1 MAHSSSLSTDHVDRH
16 YQGGDRLIVGIV
28 LSVIT
33 FWLFAQTTFNVLPSM
48 RSELAIDTSVAEIA
62 VSITALFAGV
72 FIVVAGGLAD
82 RVGRVRITQAGLAL
96 SAAGSLLIAVSPTG
110 TAAFL
115 IVGRVIQGLS
125 AACIMPATLSLM
137 KAYYEGDAR
146 QRALSF
152 WSIGSWGG
160 SGVCA
165 LLGGVVDST
174 LGWRAIFWMSI
185 WVALASALLIRGT
198 PESKAGADET
208 APTDWTGLIAFLAA
222 AVALSVVVERGAK
235 LGWSSPAT
243 LALTAVCVVASLVF
257 IRSERYCRHPF
268 IDFRIFRSAG
278 FSAATLSNFLLNG
291 VAGALL
297 VALLLVQDAF
307 GLSSLQSGLMT
318 GGYLVAIVTSI
329 RVGEKLQQ
337 RWGGAREPMLLGC
350 AITSAGLFLTT
361 WTFLPVAVYVVTAF
375 LGFTLFGV
383 GLGIYATPSTDAAL
397 ASVSDACAG
406 KASGIYK
413 MASSLGT
420 AFGVTGSAAIW
431 SSLTNATVLSVASRG
446 TQSAVVSNLAT
457 HTMRVGAAVALWFN
471 VAMALLALTVV
482 MFGMAKQRAK
492 AS

>member
-1 MAHSSSLSTDHVDRH
+1 MAHSPRLTADLA

-48 RSELAIDTSVAEIA
+48 RSELGIDTSDAEIA

-82 RVGRVRITQAGLAL
+82 RVGRVRMTHAGLAL
-96 SAAGSLLIAVSPTG
+96 SIAGSLLIAASPSG
-110 TAAFL
+110 TAAYL
-115 IVGRVIQGLS
+115 IVGRIIQGIS

-137 KAYYEGDAR
+137 KAYYVGHAR

-185 WVALASALLIRGT
+185 CVALASALLIRGT
-198 PESKAGADET
+198 PESKASAREV
-208 APTDWTGLIAFLAA
+208 APTDWAGLSAFLTA
-222 AVALSVVVERGAK
+222 AVALSIVVERGAK
-235 LGWSSPAT
+235 LGWLSAAT
-243 LALTAVCVVASLVF
+243 LALTAAGIVATMLFV
-257 IRSERYCRHPF
+257 RSERSCDHPF
-268 IDFRIFRSAG
+268 IDFRMFRNAG
-278 FSAATLSNFLLNG
+278 YSAATVSNFLLNG

-297 VALLLVQDAF
+297 VALLLVQDGF

-318 GGYLVAIVTSI
+318 AGYLVAIVASI

-337 RWGGAREPMLLGC
+337 RSGGAREPMLLGC

-361 WTFLPVAVYVVTAF
+361 WTFLPVEVYVVTAF
-375 LGFTLFGV
+375 VGFTLFGI

-397 ASVSDACAG
+397 ASVADACAG
-406 KASGIYK
+406 TASGIYK

-431 SSLTNATVLSVASRG
+431 TALTHATTMSSLPRG
-446 TQSAVVSNLAT
+446 ASAVVMSHAPS
-457 HTMRVGAAVALWFN
+457 HSMRLGAAVALWFN
-471 VAMALLALTVV
+471 VAMALLAWGVV
-482 MFGMAKQRAK
+482 MWGTAKQRNETP
-492 AS
+492 